1 MSVVAHSFPLTA
13 GAARAAAGPVLGL
26 PGTDAVEV
34 VLTASRMGLTRYA
47 RSEIIQNIVRN
58 ELRAQVRVV
67 VGDRVASAATN
78 QLDAASLMRAAARA
92 REAATVSLPDEGF
105 PGLPSPERVGRAEG
119 IFRWD
124 EDTAIASPDRRAA
137 AVRAML
143 AASGSDNSAGIFE
156 TSAHCFAVINS
167 LGIDCFDAF
176 TRCVTTCLV
185 DDGEATGWGEASSHA
200 VSQIDPES
208 AARTAASKAA
218 RGHDPV
224 EAEPGEHAV
233 LLEPSAV
240 ALMLDYLS
248 YVGMGAKQVLDG
260 ESFLATRAGEQVAAP
275 CVTVE
280 DDVRHGDSVGIGFD
294 FEGVPRRKACIIES
308 GRAVGPVTDLRTAPA
323 LGVTPSGHYSGW
335 SEFGPYASNVV
346 MHDGDASTEDLLAAV
361 GDGFLV
367 TRFHYVNVLDR
378 PSTLLTG
385 MTRDGTFRIRGGQI
399 AEPVRNF
406 RFSQSV
412 LDALAAT
419 TRVGSEV
426 RAFPPDFGSFGSFVA
441 PSLAVGAFNF
451 ASTTTH

>member
-13 GAARAAAGPVLGL
+13 GAARAAATPVLDLQGV
-26 PGTDAVEV
+26 DAIEV
-34 VLTASRMGLTRYA
+34 VLSASRTGLTRYA
-47 RSEIIQNIVRN
+47 RSEIIQSLVRN
-58 ELRAQVRVV
+58 DLRAQVRVV
-67 VGDRVASAATN
+67 IGDRVASAATN
-78 QLDAASLMRAAARA
+78 QLDAESLRKAAERA
-92 REAATVSLPDEGF
+92 REAATLSLPDEGF
-105 PGLPSPERVGRAEG
+105 PGLPSPEKVGRAEG

-124 EDTAIASPDRRAA
+124 EDTATASPDRRAA
-137 AVRAML
+137 AVRQIL
-143 AASGSDNSAGIFE
+143 AASGSDNTAGIFE

-200 VSQIDPES
+200 VSQVDPEA
-208 AARTAASKAA
+208 AARTASAKAA
-218 RGHDPV
+218 SGHDPI

-240 ALMLDYLS
+240 ALLLDYLS

-260 ESFLATRAGEQVAAP
+260 ESFLATRSGEQVAAP
-275 CVTVE
+275 SITVE
-280 DDVRHGDSVGIGFD
+280 DDVHHDDSVGIGFD

-308 GRAVGPVTDLRTAPA
+308 GRAVGPVTDLRTAPS

-346 MHDGDASTEDLLAAV
+346 MRQGDASHGELLAAV

-385 MTRDGTFRIRGGQI
+385 MTRDGTFRIRGGEI

-412 LDALAAT
+412 LEALGAT
-419 TRVGSEV
+419 ARVGSEV

-441 PSLAVGAFNF
+441 PALAVGAFNF

>member
-13 GAARAAAGPVLGL
+13 GASRAAATPVLDL
-26 PGTDAVEV
+26 PGVDAIEV
-34 VLTASRMGLTRYA
+34 VLSASRTGLTRYA
-47 RSEIIQNIVRN
+47 RSEIIQNLVRN
-58 ELRAQVRVV
+58 DLRAQVRVV
-67 VGDRVASAATN
+67 IGDRVASAATN
-78 QLDAASLMRAAARA
+78 QLDAESLTKAAVRA

-105 PGLPSPERVGRAEG
+105 PGLPSPEKVGRAES

-124 EDTAIASPDRRAA
+124 EDTATASPDRRAA
-137 AVRAML
+137 AVRQIL

-200 VSQIDPES
+200 VSEVDPEA
-208 AARTAASKAA
+208 AARTAAAKAA
-218 RGHDPV
+218 SGHDPV
-224 EAEPGEHAV
+224 EGEPGEHAV

-240 ALMLDYLS
+240 ALLLDYLS

-260 ESFLATRAGEQVAAP
+260 ESFLTTRSGEQVAAP
-275 CVTVE
+275 SITVE
-280 DDVRHGDSVGIGFD
+280 DDVRHENSVGIGFD

-308 GRAVGPVTDLRTAPA
+308 GRAVGPVTDLRTAPG

-346 MHDGDASTEDLLAAV
+346 MRQGDASREELLAAV

-385 MTRDGTFRIRGGQI
+385 MTRDGTFRVRGGEI

-412 LDALAAT
+412 LDALSAT
-419 TRVGSEV
+419 ARVGSEV

-441 PSLAVGAFNF
+441 PALAVGAFNF